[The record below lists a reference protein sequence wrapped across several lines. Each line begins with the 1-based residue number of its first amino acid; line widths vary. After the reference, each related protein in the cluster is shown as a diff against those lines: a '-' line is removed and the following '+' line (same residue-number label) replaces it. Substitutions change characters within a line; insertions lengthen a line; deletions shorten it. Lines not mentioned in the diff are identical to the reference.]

1 MEFASHHRA
10 TPEISIITETE
21 TLRQELAPSPHRR
34 LSGLFL
40 LPSLL
45 AVLLGVWG
53 IRRDETV
60 WHDEAVTLDLAT
72 RSLPDLWRTLGNVD
86 AVHGLH
92 YFLMHGLFSL
102 FGTDLLVLRLP
113 SVLATAAAAAG
124 VAALGARVSGRM
136 RVGVLA
142 GLTFAV
148 LPDIQKYSQEGR
160 SYALV
165 CALVV
170 WATFFLVLAIERH
183 QIPPL
188 PGQRTSVTTWTAYG
202 SLMLAA
208 CVLHEFAALALAAH
222 ALTLP
227 ATARRPWARVALIV
241 AAGIAPLAILG
252 MKQSEQVGWIDDVS
266 NGEYMGFALL
276 AAWALAL
283 SLISPP
289 PDTNKILT
297 ENSVSLRRLALSL
310 VILPTALLM
319 LISLYKPLY
328 LERYVLYGL
337 VGLALLVGAALDR
350 ALQQGRA
357 LRLAAVAGACVATA
371 MLVPDSV
378 ELRTSESR
386 SDNVTALAAVLRSEA
401 APGDGVLYLSV
412 KRRAWTLAYPP
423 RTAKL
428 ADLAQA
434 LTPVASHS
442 LYGTELPPRQVR
454 SRMLATSRIL
464 VVTEPPGS
472 PGANTVT
479 DKWKEE
485 TLASHFNK
493 CRTVRV
499 KGAQVVIYEA
509 SARC

>member
-1 MEFASHHRA
+1 M
-10 TPEISIITETE
+10 
-21 TLRQELAPSPHRR
+21 
-34 LSGLFL
+34 
-40 LPSLL
+40 
-45 AVLLGVWG
+45 
-53 IRRDETV
+53 
-60 WHDEAVTLDLAT
+60 TLDLAT
-72 RSLPDLWRTLGNVD
+72 RSLPDLWGTLGNVD
-86 AVHGLH
+86 AVHGL
-92 YFLMHGLFSL
+92 YYLLMHGLFSI

-113 SVLATAAAAAG
+113 SALATAAAAAG
-124 VAALGARVSGRM
+124 VAALGARVSGRT

-170 WATFFLVLAIERH
+170 WATFFFVLAIQRH
-183 QIPPL
+183 QNPPL
-188 PGQRTSVTTWTAYG
+188 TGQRTSAAMWTVYG

-222 ALTLP
+222 ACALP
-227 ATARRPWARVALIV
+227 ATARRPWARVAVVV
-241 AAGIAPLAILG
+241 AAGLAPLAILG
-252 MKQSEQVGWIDDVS
+252 MKQSGQVGWIDDVS
-266 NGEYMGFALL
+266 NGEYVGFALL
-276 AAWALAL
+276 VASALAL
-283 SLISPP
+283 SAISPP
-289 PDTNKILT
+289 P
-297 ENSVSLRRLALSL
+297 ESNSASAEKTVSLRRVALPL

-319 LISLYKPLY
+319 LLSLYKPLY

-337 VGLALLVGAALDR
+337 VGLALLVGAVLDR

-357 LRLAAVAGACVATA
+357 LRLTAVASACLATA

-386 SDNVTALAAVLRSEA
+386 SDNVTALAAVLSDEA

-412 KRRAWTLAYPP
+412 KRRAWTLAYPS
-423 RTAKL
+423 RNTQL

-454 SRMLATSRIL
+454 AHMLATSRIL

-472 PGANTVT
+472 PSADTVT
-479 DKWKEE
+479 DKWKEK
-485 TLASHFNK
+485 TLATHFSK
-493 CRTVRV
+493 CRTIPL

-509 SARC
+509 SARCLTG